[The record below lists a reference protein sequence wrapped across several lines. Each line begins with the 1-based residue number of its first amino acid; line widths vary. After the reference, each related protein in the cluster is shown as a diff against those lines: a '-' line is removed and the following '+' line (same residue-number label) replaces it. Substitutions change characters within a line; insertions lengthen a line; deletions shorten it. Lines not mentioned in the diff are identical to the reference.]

1 MNLHSLIDLFRHMEW
16 ADASVWTS
24 ALASES
30 GQTDEKLRQYFYH
43 LHLVQ
48 RAFLRLWRGEA
59 RETPYPTFDDAPSLM
74 AWGRSYYGEAMS
86 HLETMNDEVISSPMP
101 VAWASMV
108 EQRLGRAPEMTT
120 VGETV
125 LQVAMHSQYHRGQI
139 NARLRQLEVETP
151 LVDYIAWIWL
161 GRPSPQWPEVA
172 S

>member
-1 MNLHSLIDLFRHMEW
+1 
-16 ADASVWTS
+16 
-24 ALASES
+24 
-30 GQTDEKLRQYFYH
+30 
-43 LHLVQ
+43 
-48 RAFLRLWRGEA
+48 
-59 RETPYPTFDDAPSLM
+59 
-74 AWGRSYYGEAMS
+74 
-86 HLETMNDEVISSPMP
+86 
-101 VAWASMV
+101 MV